1 MKRIESSR
9 PLVSFGLAFVLAGSA
24 LAHGDERGR
33 PAAGAGMPVAQ
44 EAFGTAGDPTKVSR
58 TIDVGM
64 TDEMRFVPAVVDV
77 KVGETLRFRLTNKGK
92 TNHEM
97 VIGTLRELQEHAAL
111 MKRFPEMEHSE
122 PYMVHVRP
130 GATEEIVWKFNRLG
144 EFSYACLVAGH
155 FEAGMVGKA
164 IVRSRT

>member
-1 MKRIESSR
+1 
-9 PLVSFGLAFVLAGSA
+9 
-24 LAHGDERGR
+24 
-33 PAAGAGMPVAQ
+33 MPVAQ

-64 TDEMRFVPAVVDV
+64 TDEMRFFPEVVDV
-77 KVGETLRFRLTNKGK
+77 KVGETLRFRLTNRGN

-111 MKRFPEMEHSE
+111 MKRFPGMEHSE
-122 PYMVHVRP
+122 PYMAHVRP
-130 GATEEIVWKFNRLG
+130 GATEEIVWKFNRPG

-164 IVRSRT
+164 IVKPRA